1 MAQTRTRS
9 PVALLH
15 TADLHI
21 DEGQASIA
29 AMRAVIDIALAERV
43 DLVLIAGDTFD
54 HDQVSDLAARS
65 VVTELARLT
74 QPVVIIPGNH
84 DPIDYRSIYQRVD
97 LTEAGPH
104 VYFIDDPAGREL
116 IFPDLDVAIWARG
129 IENHTPDN
137 RPLAGYRPS
146 DPRLWRIV
154 LVHGFYVPAGE
165 SSWRSSQIHEEEI
178 AALECDYL
186 ALGHVHRYWEVSSGS
201 VTASYSGSA
210 TQDRIPG
217 VNLVR
222 LDEGFGVRLERQLLA
237 TVPNTLC
244 RYRTFMFRCGH
255 CRGSR
260 PVPRVVHN
268 GWKKAET

>member
-1 MAQTRTRS
+1 MTQIRTRI
-9 PVALLH
+9 PVTILH

-54 HDQVSDLAARS
+54 HDQVSNHAARS
-65 VVTELARLT
+65 VITELSRLT

-84 DPIDYRSIYQRVD
+84 DPVDSRSIYRRVD

-116 IFPDLDVAIWARG
+116 IFPDLRVAVWARG
-129 IENHTPDN
+129 IEMHTPEN
-137 RPLAGYRPS
+137 RPLVGYRPS
-146 DPRLWRIV
+146 DPCFWRIV
-154 LVHGFYVPAGE
+154 LAHGYYVPAGK
-165 SSWRSSQIHEEEI
+165 SSDRSSQIHEEEI

-210 TQDRIPG
+210 TEDRIPG

-222 LDEGFGVRLERQLLA
+222 LDESFGVRIERKLLP
-237 TVPNTLC
+237 TVP
-244 RYRTFMFRCGH
+244 
-255 CRGSR
+255 
-260 PVPRVVHN
+260 
-268 GWKKAET
+268 KA

>member
-1 MAQTRTRS
+1 MMQTGTRS
-9 PVALLH
+9 PVTLLH

-21 DEGQASIA
+21 DEGQASIT
-29 AMRAVIDIALAERV
+29 AMRAVIDIALAEQV

-84 DPIDYRSIYQRVD
+84 DPIDYRSIYRRVD

-116 IFPDLDVAIWARG
+116 VFPDLTVAIWARG
-129 IENHTPDN
+129 IENHTPEN

-154 LVHGFYVPAGE
+154 LVHGLYVPAGE
-165 SSWRSSQIHEEEI
+165 SSWHSSQIHEEEI

-201 VTASYSGSA
+201 VTASYPGSA

-222 LDEGFGVRLERQLLA
+222 LDEGFGVRLERQRLA
-237 TVPNTLC
+237 PVPNTLC
-244 RYRTFMFRCGH
+244 RHRTAHSRLMFT
-255 CRGSR
+255 CRATY
-260 PVPRVVHN
+260 VP
-268 GWKKAET
+268 

>member
-1 MAQTRTRS
+1 MTQTRTRI
-9 PVALLH
+9 PVTLLH

-29 AMRAVIDIALAERV
+29 AMRAVIDIALAEQV

-54 HDQVSDLAARS
+54 HERVSDFAARS
-65 VVTELARLT
+65 VITELTRLT

-84 DPIDYRSIYQRVD
+84 DCIDSGSIYKRVD

-104 VYFIDDPAGREL
+104 VHFVDDPAGREL
-116 IFPDLDVAIWARG
+116 IFPDLCLAVWARG
-129 IENHTPDN
+129 IEMHTPEN

-146 DPRLWRIV
+146 DPRFWRIA
-154 LVHGFYVPAGE
+154 LAHGLFIPAGQ
-165 SSWRSSQIHEEEI
+165 SSYRSSQIHEEEI

-201 VTASYSGSA
+201 VIASYSGSA
-210 TQDRIPG
+210 TEDSIPG

-222 LDEGFGVRLERQLLA
+222 LDEGFGVRIERQLLA
-237 TVPNTLC
+237 VEPKT
-244 RYRTFMFRCGH
+244 
-255 CRGSR
+255 
-260 PVPRVVHN
+260 
-268 GWKKAET
+268 